1 MHITKLYINGFKN
14 LKDARIK
21 PHEKLNILC
30 GKNAQ
35 GKTNLIEAI
44 WLCSGARS
52 FRSTKDKRMIG
63 DDEQTMEIELTFKN
77 NFREQDIRFA
87 MAKPN
92 IKEKNVSLNGV
103 KLKAPSKLFG
113 NLNCVIFTPE
123 DLELSK
129 GSPDNRRQFLDLSV
143 SQIKN
148 SYNSV
153 TAKYDTLIEQRNMLL
168 KNIAFGRSKREELE
182 VWDLQLAQL
191 GAYISLLRYNYTKK
205 LSVYAGK
212 LYDEI
217 SEGRERLEVNYY
229 STVFGGSALLES
241 STDYSGE
248 LAGFYMDCLSRNIED
263 DIRAGF
269 TQKGIHRD
277 DVICKINGMN
287 AREDASQGQ
296 HRSIALILKLS
307 QAYILEEEIQDHPV
321 ILLDD
326 VLSELD
332 ISRQKFVISKI
343 HGMQVFITC
352 CDMNIPFDEQSH
364 GKMFGIENGKIKNN
378 S

>member
-1 MHITKLYINGFKN
+1 MFITHISVNGFKN
-14 LKDARIK
+14 LKNVDIDT
-21 PHEKLNILC
+21 HEKLNILY

-63 DDEQTMEIELTFKN
+63 DDMQTMDISLSFKN
-77 NFREQDIRFA
+77 DFREQDVKFC

-92 IKEKNVSLNGV
+92 LKEKNVFLNGV
-103 KLKAPSKLFG
+103 KLKTPSKLFG
-113 NLNCVIFTPE
+113 GLNCVIFTPE

-148 SYNSV
+148 SYAGVVS
-153 TAKYDTLIEQRNMLL
+153 KYETLLEQRNVLL
-168 KNIAFGRSKREELE
+168 KNISYGKSNKDELE
-182 VWDLQLAQL
+182 VWDMQLAQM
-191 GAYISLLRYNYTKK
+191 GAYISLLRFNYTKK
-205 LSVYAGK
+205 LNVFAKK
-212 LYDEI
+212 LYWEI
-217 SEGRERLEVNYY
+217 SNRKEELDVSYFSTVYKDNMLNTSSDVSKELAEAYLEV
-229 STVFGGSALLES
+229 LK
-241 STDYSGE
+241 
-248 LAGFYMDCLSRNIED
+248 RNVDE
-263 DIRAGF
+263 DIRSGF
-269 TQKGIHRD
+269 TQKGVHRD
-277 DVICKINGMN
+277 DMVCRINGAL

-296 HRSIALILKLS
+296 HRSTALILKLS
-307 QAYILEEEIQDHPV
+307 QAYILDEEIDDHPV

-332 ISRQKFVISKI
+332 RSRQAFVISRI
-343 HGMQVFITC
+343 HDMQVFITC
-352 CDMNIPFDEQSH
+352 CEKDIPFEEKD
-364 GKMFGIENGKIKNN
+364 GKMFEIEAGEIR